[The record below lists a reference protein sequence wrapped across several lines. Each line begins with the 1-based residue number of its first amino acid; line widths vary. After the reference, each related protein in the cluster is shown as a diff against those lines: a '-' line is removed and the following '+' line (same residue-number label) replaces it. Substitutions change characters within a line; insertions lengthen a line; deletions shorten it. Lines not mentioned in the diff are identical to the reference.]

1 MTTMDYITIHRLLFR
16 EMTKS
21 RAVVYYR
28 AETYVI
34 MTTLEKESHDRLQ
47 LPKDVPKDVPL
58 TIKPVSLD
66 SWKQINDV
74 IEQYS

>member
-34 MTTLEKESHDRLQ
+34 MNTLEKEGHDRLR

-66 SWKQINDV
+66 SWKQN
-74 IEQYS
+74 Q